1 MAPHET
7 IPRQDPAGAKFE
19 SATYKGPVEPF
30 FDAGVEVVDVDF
42 SYTLAADIDLP
53 ELAVV
58 HANAT
63 TGAISLATITAGVSD
78 ANAILAMPLKGT
90 SGDTGKVPIH
100 TSGHWNTQALIYGAA
115 FNTNTLKEN
124 AFVDSNRPMIRAST
138 PKFSADAID
147 IPN

>member
-1 MAPHET
+1 MAPHVN

-42 SYTLAADIDLP
+42 SYTLTAAIDLP

-58 HANAT
+58 NVNTAN
-63 TGAISLATITAGVSD
+63 GAISLATITAGVSN
-78 ANAILAMPLKGT
+78 ANAILAMPLKGA
-90 SGDTGKVPIH
+90 SGDVGKVPIH

-115 FNTNTLKEN
+115 FNTNALKET
-124 AFVDSNRPMIRAST
+124 AFVNGDRPMIRAST